1 MILVLENIGNCYKNK
16 SSSPEIKELIL
27 LVLKVNFRQI
37 FKNFYIFLMNWRYG
51 GMNFRFHFDQII
63 PAAKFRITFTLK
75 CVSSLRTHIHKLYA
89 QS

>member
-1 MILVLENIGNCYKNK
+1 MQGYPLGNFDFLVSRN
-16 SSSPEIKELIL
+16 ELKFCTL
-27 LVLKVNFRQI
+27 LKVNFRQI
-37 FKNFYIFLMNWRYG
+37 LKNFYIFLMNWRYG
-51 GMNFRFHFDQII
+51 GMNFRSHFDQII